1 MKTIVNRKEGKE
13 IIITDD
19 GPTVLIGE
27 GINPTG
33 RKKVVNALKE
43 GDWDVIKEDVR
54 KQVDAG
60 ADVLDVNVSMADA
73 EEASLL
79 PEVIKVVMDTV
90 DIPLCIDTSS
100 QAALEEALK
109 VYEGRPIVNSVTGE
123 ESSLSTVLPLV
134 KKYDAAVIGLA
145 MDEEGIQNDPQ
156 KRAAVARKI
165 VERAESEG
173 IPPENVIIDCLT
185 LTIGTD
191 TSNALI
197 TLEAIKKVKQDLG
210 VNMTLGISNI
220 SFGMPDRELLNSS
233 FLSMAIQSGVT
244 CPIAD
249 SASAKPI
256 ILATDLLLGRDRMA
270 ERYIANYRKRQK

>member
-13 IIITDD
+13 VMITDE

-43 GDWDVIKEDVR
+43 GNWEVIKEDVT
-54 KQVDAG
+54 KQVEAG

-73 EEASLL
+73 EEADLL
-79 PEVIKVVMDTV
+79 PQVIKVVMDTV

-100 QAALEEALK
+100 QVALEAALE

-145 MDEEGIQNDPQ
+145 MDEEGIQNDPE

-191 TSNALI
+191 TRNALI

-249 SASAKPI
+249 AGSTKPV

-270 ERYIANYRKRQK
+270 ERYIADYRNRQK

>member
-13 IIITDD
+13 VTISDK

-43 GDWDVIKEDVR
+43 SDWEVIKQDVIK
-54 KQVDAG
+54 QVNAG
-60 ADVLDVNVSMADA
+60 ADALDVNVSMADA
-73 EEASLL
+73 DEVSLL
-79 PEVIKVVMDTV
+79 PQVIKVVMDTV

-100 QAALEEALK
+100 QAALEAALD

-123 ESSLSTVLPLV
+123 ESSLRTVLPLV

-145 MDEEGIQNDPQ
+145 MDEEGIQNDPE

-191 TSNALI
+191 TKNALI

-220 SFGMPDRELLNSS
+220 SFGMPDRTLLNSS

-249 SASAKPI
+249 AGTAKPV

-270 ERYIANYRKRQK
+270 ERYIADYRKRQQ

>member
-13 IIITDD
+13 VIITDE

-43 GDWDVIKEDVR
+43 GDWEVIKEDVI

-60 ADVLDVNVSMADA
+60 ADVLDVNVSMAEA
-73 EEASLL
+73 EEADLL

-100 QAALEEALK
+100 QAALEAALK
-109 VYEGRPIVNSVTGE
+109 IYEGRPIVNSVTGE
-123 ESSLSTVLPLV
+123 ENSLSTVLPLV

-145 MDEEGIQNDPQ
+145 MDEEGIQNDPE

-191 TSNALI
+191 TKNALI
-197 TLEAIKKVKQDLG
+197 TLESIKKVKQDLG
-210 VNMTLGISNI
+210 VNMTLGVSNI
-220 SFGMPDRELLNSS
+220 SFGMPDRALLNNS

-256 ILATDLLLGRDRMA
+256 ILATDLLMGRDRMA
-270 ERYIANYRKRQK
+270 ERYIADYRRRQK

>member
-13 IIITDD
+13 VIITDD

-43 GDWDVIKEDVR
+43 GNWEVIKEDVI

-73 EEASLL
+73 EEADLL

-100 QAALEEALK
+100 QAALEAALN

-145 MDEEGIQNDPQ
+145 MDEEGIQNDPE
-156 KRAAVARKI
+156 KRAGVARKI

-191 TSNALI
+191 TKNALI
-197 TLEAIKKVKQDLG
+197 TLESIKKVKQDLR

-220 SFGMPDRELLNSS
+220 SFGMPDRALLNSS
-233 FLSMAIQSGVT
+233 FLSMAIQTGVT

-249 SASAKPI
+249 AASARPI

-270 ERYIANYRKRQK
+270 ERYIADYRKRQK

>member
-13 IIITDD
+13 VIITDEE
-19 GPTVLIGE
+19 PTVLIGE

-33 RKKVVNALKE
+33 RKRVVNALKE
-43 GDWDVIKEDVR
+43 GDWDVIKEDVI
-54 KQVDAG
+54 KQVEAG

-73 EEASLL
+73 EEADLL

-100 QAALEEALK
+100 QAALEAALD

-145 MDEEGIQNDPQ
+145 MDEEGIQNDPE
-156 KRAAVARKI
+156 KRASVARKI

-191 TSNALI
+191 TKNALI
-197 TLEAIKKVKQDLG
+197 TLDSIKKVKQDLG

-220 SFGMPDRELLNSS
+220 SFGMPDRTLLNSS

-249 SASAKPI
+249 AGTAKPV

-270 ERYIANYRKRQK
+270 ERYIADYRKRQQ

>member
-13 IIITDD
+13 VMITDE

-43 GDWDVIKEDVR
+43 GNWEVIKEDVT
-54 KQVDAG
+54 KQVEAG

-73 EEASLL
+73 EEADLL
-79 PEVIKVVMDTV
+79 PQVIKVVMDTV

-100 QAALEEALK
+100 QVALEAALE

-145 MDEEGIQNDPQ
+145 MDEEGIQNDPE

-191 TSNALI
+191 TRNALI

-249 SASAKPI
+249 AGSAKPV

-270 ERYIANYRKRQK
+270 ERYIADYRKRQK